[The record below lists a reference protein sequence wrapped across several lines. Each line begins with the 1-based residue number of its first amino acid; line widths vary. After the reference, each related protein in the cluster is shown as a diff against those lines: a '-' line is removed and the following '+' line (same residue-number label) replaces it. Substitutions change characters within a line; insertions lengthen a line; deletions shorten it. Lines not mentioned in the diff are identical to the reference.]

1 MWNRGIIEEW
11 ASRYNYLG
19 IGGDLMGENKQMWLY
34 AFASVMVTVSTLGF
48 GRMSYGILMPF
59 MMESLSLTYA
69 QAGVLGTTVSIG
81 YLGMVLF
88 AGILAAKW
96 GSKRLVVF
104 GTLLVAS
111 GLFFL
116 ATVQTFLVCLVGMVL
131 LGVGTAF
138 AYTPLVNIV
147 VGWFPQKR
155 GTMIGFLVSGLGLG
169 TLISSLLIPIFTNWF
184 AESGW
189 RYLWVLYGF
198 LSLLSSLV
206 AYLILRDPPVPLS
219 QKEKKENSFLKEVY
233 TNKKVMLVAI
243 IYGLIGFAY
252 LIPQSF
258 LFSFILESDI
268 DYFAA
273 GKIMALGGLMSI
285 FSGPLWG
292 SISDRIGRKRALL
305 ITLSIG
311 AVAVLIPVIFPVF
324 IGFVISQFLWGTTVV
339 GMFSLIQ
346 ALSTEQTLPFFAP
359 VALAYVTVFFASG
372 QLLGPGL
379 GGWMIEYFGNIP
391 SSLILCCGLLLIAFL
406 LSMKLQ
412 SESVA
417 ESLVVQSHSNPKLS
431 ER

>member
-1 MWNRGIIEEW
+1 
-11 ASRYNYLG
+11 
-19 IGGDLMGENKQMWLY
+19 MGRNKQMWLY
-34 AFASVMVTVSTLGF
+34 AFASVMVTVSALGF

-59 MMESLSLTYA
+59 MKESLGLTYG

-96 GSKRLVVF
+96 GSKRLVVM
-104 GTLLVAS
+104 GTIIVAA

-116 ATVQTFLVCLVGMVL
+116 ATVQSFSVTLIGMII

-169 TLISSLLIPIFTNWF
+169 TLISSLLIPIFINVF
-184 AESGW
+184 DDKGW
-189 RYLWVLYGF
+189 RYLWAFYGF
-198 LSLLSSLV
+198 LSLISALV
-206 AYLILRDPPVPLS
+206 AYIILRDPPVPLLS
-219 QKEKKENSFLKEVY
+219 KNKDDNSTLKEVY
-233 TNKKVMLVAI
+233 LNKKVLLVAV

-258 LFSFILESDI
+258 LFSLILESDI
-268 DYFAA
+268 NYFVA
-273 GKIMALGGLMSI
+273 GQIMALGGLMSI
-285 FSGPLWG
+285 FSGPIWG
-292 SISDRIGRKRALL
+292 IVSDKIGRKQSLL

-311 AVAVLIPVIFPVF
+311 AIAIFIPVVFPVLI
-324 IGFVISQFLWGTTVV
+324 GFGISQFLWGITVV

-346 ALSTEQTLPFFAP
+346 ALSTEQTHPTYAP
-359 VALAYVTVFFASG
+359 IALAYVTVFFAVG

-391 SSLILCCGLLLIAFL
+391 SSLILCSILLLIGFL
-406 LSMKLQ
+406 LAIRLQ
-412 SESVA
+412 GQGVKD
-417 ESLVVQSHSNPKLS
+417 SLLIKSLS
-431 ER
+431 EPEH